1 VRTALVL
8 VLAVILLTAGC
19 STVDVPGGSGTPTA
33 EATPVPVG
41 TAEPT
46 PGASGLTLRGVQ
58 EPSELADAH
67 ATALSN
73 TTFRLVSEERL
84 VSEAGT
90 TLVHSSKRVTVGR
103 TPGRYHYTAVS
114 NGTFSWQ
121 FPTVEREELY
131 ANGSHVYGLTA
142 RDDGQAAELL
152 TTAGTEPVAPSQVM
166 HDDPTRR
173 WTIYTHLSRL
183 GGVTV
188 EPVGGGDY
196 RIHGTRFEGNTV
208 AGPAGVVR
216 NVTLHEFAAVVGPD
230 SVVRG
235 YWFSYEGTFRG
246 RRVTGRVAVR
256 YEEIGTATVE
266 RPDWVE
272 TATVPTA
279 TPTAT
284 GTATPTPEDGE

>member
-1 VRTALVL
+1 MRTALLL
-8 VLAVILLTAGC
+8 VLAVALLTAGC

-46 PGASGLTLRGVQ
+46 PGAPGLTLRGVE

-67 ATALSN
+67 AAALSN
-73 TTFRLVSEERL
+73 TTYRLVSEERL
-84 VSEAGT
+84 VSEGGT
-90 TLVHSSKRVTVGR
+90 TLVHSSERVTVGR

-131 ANGSHVYGLTA
+131 ANGSHVYGLTV
-142 RDDGQAAELL
+142 REDGQAAELL

-173 WTIYTHLSRL
+173 WAIYTHLSRL

-188 EPVGGGDY
+188 EPVGDGAY
-196 RIHGTRFEGNTV
+196 RIHGTRFEGDTV
-208 AGPAGVVR
+208 SGPAGVVR
-216 NVTLHEFAAVVGPD
+216 NVTLHEFVAVIGPD
-230 SVVRG
+230 GVVRE
-235 YWFSYEGTFRG
+235 YRFSYDGTFRG
-246 RRVTGRVAVR
+246 RQVTGRVAVR
-256 YEEIGTATVE
+256 YEAVGTATVE
-266 RPDWVE
+266 PPDWVE
-272 TATVPTA
+272 GAAVPTA
-279 TPTAT
+279 TPT
-284 GTATPTPEDGE
+284 PTPWPADDGDGD